1 MTNGTITL
9 ATKKKNTVKKSI
21 LVCTLAVSLLFVSC
35 FKDND
40 DTAQPASTVAIQ
52 DFIWRGLNFFYLYK
66 ADTPELANDAF
77 ATQGDFDNFLATFDS
92 PEAFFEFL
100 KSSRDRFSFLVS
112 DYNDL
117 EDALSGITLNNGM
130 EFGLVQYPDDSNR
143 VFGYVRYVLPN
154 TSAEAAGVQRGMI
167 FNTIDGVQLMSV
179 DDGNGNP
186 TFDNSIFDPTTYSIG
201 LATLANDVITPT
213 GESIELTKTEYT
225 EDPIFNNTTFDI
237 NGKKIGYLMYNAFTN
252 EFDSQ
257 LNSVFGQ
264 FNSEGVTDLV
274 LDLRYNGGGS
284 VRTATYLASMIT
296 GQFTGQTMYTEQWNE
311 DRQPEFA
318 EDGVF
323 VNSFVSGGEAI
334 NSLNL
339 TTVYVLTTSR
349 TASASELIIN
359 SLNPYINVV
368 QIGDNTTGKYQA
380 SFLLYD
386 SPNFQRTV
394 DLNPNHTYAMLPLV
408 FQTANSNGFTDF
420 DNGLVPDIAQT
431 EDLTN
436 LGVLGTQTEP
446 LLATAIAEIAGIP
459 IPGTRRP
466 FTAFEVIS
474 ESKASSPIYQIMVV
488 ER

>member
-1 MTNGTITL
+1 M
-9 ATKKKNTVKKSI
+9 KKI
-21 LVCTLAVSLLFVSC
+21 LFACTLSVSLLFASC
-35 FKDND
+35 FEDND
-40 DTAQPASTVAIQ
+40 DNTQPASTVTIQ

-77 ATQGDFDNFLATFDS
+77 ATQGDYDNFLASFDS

-100 KSSRDRFSFLVS
+100 RSSRDRFSFLVS

-117 EDALSGITLNNGM
+117 EDALSGVTLNNGM
-130 EFGLVQYPDDSNR
+130 EFGFVLYPDNSGN

-154 TSAEAAGVQRGMI
+154 TDAEAEGVTRGLI
-167 FNTIDGVQLMSV
+167 FNTIDGQQITDANFNDL
-179 DDGNGNP
+179 
-186 TFDNSIFDPTTYSIG
+186 IAPTTYTIG

-237 NGKKIGYLMYNAFTN
+237 DGKKIGYLMYNAFTN

-257 LNSVFGQ
+257 LNAVFGQ
-264 FNSEGVTDLV
+264 FNSEGITDLV

-311 DRQPEFA
+311 DRQADFA
-318 EDGVF
+318 EEGVF
-323 VNSFVSGGEAI
+323 VNSFVGGGETI

-339 TTVYVLTTSR
+339 STVYVLTTSR
-349 TASASELIIN
+349 TASASELVIN
-359 SLNPYINVV
+359 SLNPYINVL

-408 FQTANSNGFTDF
+408 FQTANSVGFTDF
-420 DNGLVPDIAQT
+420 DDGLVPDIDQS

-446 LLATAIAEIAGIP
+446 LLATAIAEITGIP
-459 IPGTRRP
+459 VPGTRLP
-466 FTAFEVIS
+466 FTPLEVIS
-474 ESKASSPIYQIMVV
+474 ESKANSPLYQIMIV